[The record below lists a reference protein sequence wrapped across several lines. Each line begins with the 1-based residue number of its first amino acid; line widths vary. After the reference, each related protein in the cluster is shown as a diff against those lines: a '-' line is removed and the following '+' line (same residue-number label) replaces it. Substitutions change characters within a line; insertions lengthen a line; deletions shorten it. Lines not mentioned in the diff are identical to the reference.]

1 MPDKS
6 FNYIIVFTMN
16 KCCKPSWLS
25 ITSGMDKLR
34 VSSSSSSSSCELP
47 LRRGGAA
54 LNMYELRRPVLGS
67 SCKRLSPIL
76 L

>member
-34 VSSSSSSSSCELP
+34 VLSSSWSCELP

-54 LNMYELRRPVLGS
+54 MNMYELRRPVLAS

>member
-1 MPDKS
+1 
-6 FNYIIVFTMN
+6 
-16 KCCKPSWLS
+16 
-25 ITSGMDKLR
+25 MDKLR

-47 LRRGGAA
+47 LRRGGVA
-54 LNMYELRRPVLGS
+54 LNMYELRGPVLAS